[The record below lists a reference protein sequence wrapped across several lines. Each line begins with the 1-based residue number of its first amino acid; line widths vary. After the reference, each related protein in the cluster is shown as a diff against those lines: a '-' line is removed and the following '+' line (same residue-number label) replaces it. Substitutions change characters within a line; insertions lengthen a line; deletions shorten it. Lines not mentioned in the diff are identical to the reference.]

1 MVGPGS
7 IKGRAAAQCPLG
19 GALAP
24 QRRHRVPVY
33 VVAQGRVKNRDM
45 LNEYVAK
52 AVSTIQASGGRVLG
66 FDESPEVV
74 EGVVEHP
81 RTVIL
86 EFPSHEAFR
95 EWYNSDAYQT
105 ILPLRLEST
114 PGTLIV
120 VNGLP
125 SS

>member
-1 MVGPGS
+1 M
-7 IKGRAAAQCPLG
+7 
-19 GALAP
+19 
-24 QRRHRVPVY
+24 PVY
-33 VVAQGRVKNRDM
+33 VVAQGRIEKREM
-45 LNEYVAK
+45 LNQYVAK
-52 AVSTIQASGGRVLG
+52 VIPSIQSGGGRILG

-74 EGVVEHP
+74 EGEIEYP

-86 EFPSHEAFR
+86 EFPSREAFR
-95 EWYNSDAYQT
+95 AWYDSAEYQA

-125 SS
+125 TQ

>member
-1 MVGPGS
+1 M
-7 IKGRAAAQCPLG
+7 
-19 GALAP
+19 
-24 QRRHRVPVY
+24 PVY
-33 VVAQGRVKNRDM
+33 AVAQGTVEDRDM

-52 AVSTIQASGGRVLG
+52 VIPTIQASGGRIIG

-74 EGVVEHP
+74 EGEVVHP

-86 EFPSHEAFR
+86 EFPSHEIFR
-95 EWYNSDAYQT
+95 AWYDSEAYQA

-114 PGTLIV
+114 PGTLVV

-125 SS
+125 AQ